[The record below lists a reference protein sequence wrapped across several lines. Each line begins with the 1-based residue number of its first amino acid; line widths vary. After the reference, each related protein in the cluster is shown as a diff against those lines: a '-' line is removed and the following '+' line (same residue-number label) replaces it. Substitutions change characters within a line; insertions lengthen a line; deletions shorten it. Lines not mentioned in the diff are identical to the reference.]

1 VNLLTVG
8 YLAVIV
14 VAFYFLLIRP
24 QQKRQ
29 KEQQELMAS
38 LQPGDR
44 VVTAGGL
51 FGTIERVEDDMLE
64 LRIADGVVVDMAR
77 SSIVR
82 RADRFEAAPSDSA
95 EPAERPHLESA
106 EVEEPPVHVSDDGS
120 AVEDVPAPPAEK
132 KDE

>member
-1 VNLLTVG
+1 MNLLTVG
-8 YLAVIV
+8 YLVIIV
-14 VAFYFLLIRP
+14 AAFYFLLIRP
-24 QQKRQ
+24 QQKRA

-38 LQPGDR
+38 IRPGDR

-51 FGTIERVEDDMLE
+51 YGTIERVEDEIVE

-82 RADRFEAAPSDSA
+82 RAEAVPTVHEDA
-95 EPAERPHLESA
+95 EPAEHPHLDSD
-106 EVEEPPVHVSDDGS
+106 EVEEPPVRVS
-120 AVEDVPAPPAEK
+120 EDEGPHEATAPPPLEMK

>member
-8 YLAVIV
+8 YLVVIV

-29 KEQQELMAS
+29 KEQQELMSA
-38 LQPGDR
+38 LRPGDR

-51 FGTIERVEDDMLE
+51 YGTIERIEDDLME
-64 LRIADGVVVDMAR
+64 LRIADGVIVDMSR
-77 SSIVR
+77 SSVVR
-82 RADRFEAAPSDSA
+82 RADMVEAGPSGQ
-95 EPAERPHLESA
+95 EEQAERPHLDSD
-106 EVEEPPVHVSDDGS
+106 EVEEPPVRVSGGEEVD
-120 AVEDVPAPPAEK
+120 EDATEPAEK

>member
-29 KEQQELMAS
+29 KETQELMAS
-38 LQPGDR
+38 LQAGDR

-51 FGTIERVEDDMLE
+51 FGTIERIEDDMLE

-82 RADRFEAAPSDSA
+82 RADRFEATPSETD
-95 EPAERPHLESA
+95 EPDERPHLESG
-106 EVEEPPVHVSDDGS
+106 EVEEPPVHVSAEEPADG
-120 AVEDVPAPPAEK
+120 DVPAPPAHK